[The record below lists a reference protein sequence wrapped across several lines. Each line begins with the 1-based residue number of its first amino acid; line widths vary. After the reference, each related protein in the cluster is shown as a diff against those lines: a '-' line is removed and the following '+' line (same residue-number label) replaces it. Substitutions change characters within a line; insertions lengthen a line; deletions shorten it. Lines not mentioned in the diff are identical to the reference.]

1 MSDIFWLNYLFFV
14 DMSDEA
20 DTLEHV
26 PVGVLTADNATLLAA
41 VLSTH
46 DTGEGRALW
55 TDKEA
60 SAWSLAGAEVVYNG
74 ANNTSL
80 PSNGRFSNVLILR
93 FPEASTAPVGE
104 IVLNYNLST
113 VQSSEPVSE

>member
-1 MSDIFWLNYLFFV
+1 MTDIFWLNYLFFV

-26 PVGVLTADNATLLAA
+26 PTGVLSQDNATLLAA

-55 TDKEA
+55 TDKPGTE
-60 SAWSLAGAEVVYNG
+60 WSLVGAQVVFNG
-74 ANNTSL
+74 ENNTGL
-80 PSNGRFSNVLILR
+80 PSNGLFNHVLILK
-93 FPEASTAPVGE
+93 FPDASTAPVGE
-104 IVLNYNLST
+104 IVLNYN
-113 VQSSEPVSE
+113 VPVAPTA